1 MSENEDILG
10 RLQAHRDALAAQ
22 LRELDTAIA
31 VVSRTLGTPLP
42 EPPPPSAK
50 EQAAALHEDEG
61 GASFRRFA
69 LGSIG
74 KGAPNI
80 PPDAFF
86 RMSIAD
92 AARKYLAMVKKKQT
106 IQQIA
111 DALEA
116 GGLTHTSR
124 RFYGTVLTTLRRQ
137 EKQVGDIVKVGRGIW
152 GLAEWYPN
160 RKRKAATEPK
170 SPESAPEGS

>member
-1 MSENEDILG
+1 MSENEDILA
-10 RLQAHRDALAAQ
+10 RLHAHRDALEAQ

-31 VVSRTLGTPLP
+31 VVSRTLSSPLP

-50 EQAAALHEDEG
+50 DQAAALHED
-61 GASFRRFA
+61 GAPFRRFV
-69 LGSIG
+69 LGTPG
-74 KGAPNI
+74 KAGPNI

-111 DALEA
+111 DSLEQ
-116 GGLTHTSR
+116 GGITHTSK

-160 RKRKAATEPK
+160 RKRKTTTEPK
-170 SPESAPEGS
+170 SPDSAPEGS